1 MKVTMKKILLYQHGS
16 SYNHGCEALV
26 RVTSQT
32 IKQCM
37 PDSKVYLSSFAPKD
51 DLMFDVATVDEV
63 VNNRHWCRRWSV
75 GWFLNRFCKK
85 TLDIKFFRKRFGVFK
100 DNVKLAKDMD
110 CCIAIGGDNYCYNK
124 GKSDWATNAL
134 MRKECTKMMLWGCS
148 VEPDEL
154 PGELAEHL
162 SLFDAITVRESISY
176 EAFVKCGL
184 GDKAHLVAD
193 PAFLLEPDEVLLPE
207 GFEEGKLVGINL
219 SPFILNYAEEREKVV
234 ESIYA
239 LVDHILET
247 TNMNIVLIPHVRISN
262 GDDID
267 TLLPIYEKYR
277 DSGRVLL
284 LDDYSLSCRQLKG
297 YISKCRFFI
306 GARTHSIIAAY
317 STCVPALALGYSVK
331 AKGIARDI
339 FGTEENLI
347 LPVQTFNDPEAT
359 VRGFDYLV
367 EHEDEIRQKLE
378 DVMPG
383 YKENAR
389 KSGEIFKELMER

>member
-1 MKVTMKKILLYQHGS
+1 MKKVMLYQHAG
-16 SYNHGCEALV
+16 SYNHGCEALATTV
-26 RVTSQT
+26 SSEIMRVT
-32 IKQCM
+32 
-37 PDSKVYLSSFAPKD
+37 PDGEVYLCSHDAKEDREFAFPHVKD
-51 DLMFDVATVDEV
+51 I
-63 VNNRHWCRRWSV
+63 VNNKRWLRRWTLP
-75 GWFLNRFCKK
+75 WFFYQVDKRTTNCKWLQEK
-85 TLDIKFFRKRFGVFK
+85 IEIDRPCIR
-100 DNVKLAKDMD
+100 LAKDMD
-110 CCIAIGGDNYCYNK
+110 VCVAIGGDNYCYNK
-124 GKSDWATNAL
+124 GKLYWPTERVIKR
-134 MRKECTKMMLWGCS
+134 MGKKMMLWGCS

-162 SLFDAITVRESISY
+162 SLFDAITFRESISY

-219 SPFILNYAEEREKVV
+219 SPMILNYTEEREKVV
-234 ESIYA
+234 ASIYA
-239 LVDHILET
+239 LVDHILGT
-247 TNMNIVLIPHVRISN
+247 TDMNVLLVPHVRLPVT
-262 GDDID
+262 DDMD
-267 TLLPIYEKYR
+267 TLRPIYERYR
-277 DSGRVLL
+277 ESGRVLL

-339 FGTEENLI
+339 FGTEENFV
-347 LPVQTFNDPEAT
+347 LPVQTFNDPAST
-359 VRGFDYLV
+359 VCGFNYLV

-378 DVMPG
+378 DVMPE

-389 KSGEIFKELMER
+389 KSAEVFEKLI

>member
-1 MKVTMKKILLYQHGS
+1 MKKVMLYQHAG
-16 SYNHGCEALV
+16 SYNHGCEALATTV
-26 RVTSQT
+26 SSEIMRV
-32 IKQCM
+32 M
-37 PDSKVYLSSFAPKD
+37 PDGEVYLCSHDAKEDREFSFPYVRD
-51 DLMFDVATVDEV
+51 I
-63 VNNRHWCRRWSV
+63 VNNRRWLRRWTLP
-75 GWFLNRFCKK
+75 WFFYQVDKRTVNCKWLQEK
-85 TLDIKFFRKRFGVFK
+85 IEIDRPCIR
-100 DNVKLAKDMD
+100 LAKDMD
-110 CCIAIGGDNYCYNK
+110 VCVAIGGDNYCYNK
-124 GKSDWATNAL
+124 GKLYWPTERVIKR
-134 MRKECTKMMLWGCS
+134 MGKKMMLWGCS

-219 SPFILNYAEEREKVV
+219 SPMILNYTEEREKVV

-239 LVDHILET
+239 LVDHILGT
-247 TNMNIVLIPHVRISN
+247 TDMNVLLVPHVRLAVT
-262 GDDID
+262 DDMD
-267 TLLPIYEKYR
+267 TLRPIYEKYR
-277 DSGRVLL
+277 ESGRVLL

-331 AKGIARDI
+331 AKGIAKDI
-339 FGTEENLI
+339 FGTEENLV
-347 LPVQTFNDPEAT
+347 LPVQTFNDPAST
-359 VRGFDYLV
+359 VRGFNYLM

-378 DVMPG
+378 DVMPE

-389 KSGEIFKELMER
+389 KSAEVFEKLI

>member
-1 MKVTMKKILLYQHGS
+1 MKKVLLYQHIG

-26 RVTSQT
+26 RTVSDNVE
-32 IKQCM
+32 KVL
-37 PDSKVYLSSFAPKD
+37 PDSRVYLSSFNPQEDINADIPAVYK
-51 DLMFDVATVDEV
+51 V
-63 VNNRHWCRRWSV
+63 VKNKHWCRRLSV

-85 TLDIKFFRKRFGVFK
+85 AFCFRFIRDRFGVFK
-100 DNVKLAKDMD
+100 KNVKLAKDMD

-124 GKSDWATNAL
+124 GKSDWATNVS
-134 MRKECTKMMLWGCS
+134 MRKKCSKMILWGCS

-176 EAFVKCGL
+176 EAFVKCGF

-193 PAFLLEPDEVLLPE
+193 PAFLLEPEEVVLPE
-207 GFEEGKLVGINL
+207 GFKEGELVGINL
-219 SPFILNYAEEREKVV
+219 SPFILNYTKNREQVV

-239 LVDHILET
+239 LIDHILTKTE
-247 TNMNIVLIPHVRISN
+247 MNVMLVPHVRIDS
-262 GDDID
+262 GDDMD
-267 TLLPIYEKYR
+267 TLRPIFKRYR
-277 DSGRVLL
+277 DTGRVLL
-284 LDDYSLSCRQLKG
+284 LDDYALSCRQLKG

-339 FGTEENLI
+339 FGSEENLV

-359 VRGFDYLV
+359 VRGFNYLV
-367 EHEDEIRQKLE
+367 EHEAEIKERL
-378 DVMPG
+378 VSSMPS
-383 YKENAR
+383 YKEKAR

>member
-1 MKVTMKKILLYQHGS
+1 MKKVLLYQHIG

-26 RVTSQT
+26 RTVSESV
-32 IKQCM
+32 IDAFS
-37 PDSKVYLSSFAPKD
+37 DSEVYLSSFNPSEDINAEIPSVHNVIK
-51 DLMFDVATVDEV
+51 
-63 VNNRHWCRRWSV
+63 NKHWCRRLSV

-85 TLDIKFFRKRFGVFK
+85 ALGVRFIRNRFGVFK
-100 DNVKLAKDMD
+100 KNVKLANDMD

-124 GKSDWATNAL
+124 GKSDWATNVL
-134 MRKECTKMMLWGCS
+134 MRKKCPKMMLWGCS

-219 SPFILNYAEEREKVV
+219 SPMILNYTEEREKVV

-239 LVDHILET
+239 LIDHILGT
-247 TNMNIVLIPHVRISN
+247 TDMNVVLVPHVRLAVT
-262 GDDID
+262 DDMD
-267 TLLPIYEKYR
+267 TLRPIYERYR
-277 DSGRVLL
+277 ESGRVLL

-339 FGTEENLI
+339 FGTEENLV
-347 LPVQTFNDPEAT
+347 LPVQTFNDPAET
-359 VRGFDYLV
+359 VRGFDYLM
-367 EHEDEIRQKLE
+367 EHEDEIRHKLE
-378 DVMPG
+378 NVMPG

-389 KSGEIFKELMER
+389 KSGEIFKKLMER

>member
-1 MKVTMKKILLYQHGS
+1 MKKTLLYQHIG

-26 RVTSQT
+26 RTVSESVKTVF
-32 IKQCM
+32 
-37 PDSKVYLSSFAPKD
+37 PDSTIYLSSFNPSEDINADIP
-51 DLMFDVATVDEV
+51 TVNKV
-63 VNNRHWCRRWSV
+63 VKNKHWCRRLSI

-85 TLDIKFFRKRFGVFK
+85 ALNFKILRNHFGVFTK
-100 DNVKLAKDMD
+100 NVKLAKDMD

-124 GKSDWATNAL
+124 GKSDWATNLL
-134 MRKECTKMMLWGCS
+134 MRKKCPKMILWGCS

-193 PAFLLEPDEVLLPE
+193 PAFLLEPDEVMLPE

-219 SPFILNYAEEREKVV
+219 SPFILNYTEEREKVV

-239 LVDHILET
+239 LVDYILET
-247 TNMNIVLIPHVRISN
+247 TNMNIVLIPHVRIAS
-262 GDDID
+262 GDDMD
-267 TLLPIYEKYR
+267 TLRPIYEKYR
-277 DSGRVLL
+277 DSGRVML

-339 FGTEENLI
+339 FGSEDNLV
-347 LPVQTFNDPEAT
+347 LPVQTFNDPAAT

-367 EHEDEIRQKLE
+367 VHEEGIRQKLQ
-378 DVMPG
+378 DVMPD
-383 YKENAR
+383 YKEKAKR
-389 KSGEIFKELMER
+389 SGEIFKEIMEI

>member
-1 MKVTMKKILLYQHGS
+1 MSMKKIMLYQHAG
-16 SYNHGCEALV
+16 SYNHGCEALATTV
-26 RVTSQT
+26 SSEIMRVT
-32 IKQCM
+32 
-37 PDSKVYLSSFAPKD
+37 PDGEVYLCSHDAKEDREFALPNIYKIVENKRW
-51 DLMFDVATVDEV
+51 L
-63 VNNRHWCRRWSV
+63 RRW
-75 GWFLNRFCKK
+75 
-85 TLDIKFFRKRFGVFK
+85 TLPWLFYQVDKRTINNK
-100 DNVKLAKDMD
+100 WLQEKIEIDRPCIKLAKEMD
-110 CCIAIGGDNYCYNK
+110 VCVAIGGDNYCYNK
-124 GKSDWATNAL
+124 GKLYWPGERVIKK
-134 MRKECTKMMLWGCS
+134 MGKRMMLWGCS

-219 SPFILNYAEEREKVV
+219 SPMILNYTEEREKVV
-234 ESIYA
+234 ESIYT
-239 LVDHILET
+239 LIDHILGT
-247 TNMNIVLIPHVRISN
+247 TDMNVLLVPHVRLAVT
-262 GDDID
+262 DDMD
-267 TLLPIYEKYR
+267 TLRPIYERYR
-277 DSGRVLL
+277 ETGRVLL

-339 FGTEENLI
+339 FGTEENLV
-347 LPVQTFNDPEAT
+347 LPVQTFNDPAAT
-359 VRGFDYLV
+359 VRGFDYLM
-367 EHEDEIRQKLE
+367 EHEDEIKQKLE

-389 KSGEIFKELMER
+389 KSAEVFEKLI

>member
-1 MKVTMKKILLYQHGS
+1 MRKVMLYQHAG
-16 SYNHGCEALV
+16 SYNHGCEALATTV
-26 RVTSQT
+26 SSEIARV
-32 IKQCM
+32 M
-37 PDSKVYLSSFAPKD
+37 PDDEVYLCSHDAKQDREFVLP
-51 DLMFDVATVDEV
+51 DVDYITEGK
-63 VNNRHWCRRWSV
+63 RWLRRWTLP
-75 GWFLNRFCKK
+75 WFFYQVDKRTINCKWLQEK
-85 TLDIKFFRKRFGVFK
+85 IEIDRNCI
-100 DNVKLAKDMD
+100 KLAKGMD
-110 CCIAIGGDNYCYNK
+110 VCIAIGGDNYCYNK
-124 GKSDWATNAL
+124 GKIYWPGERVIKK
-134 MRKECTKMMLWGCS
+134 MGKKMMLWGCS

-193 PAFLLEPDEVLLPE
+193 PAFLLEPEAVELPE

-219 SPFILNYAEEREKVV
+219 SPMILNYTEEREKVV

-239 LVDHILET
+239 LINHILGT
-247 TNMNIVLIPHVRISN
+247 TDMNVVLVPHVRLPVT
-262 GDDID
+262 DDMD
-267 TLLPIYEKYR
+267 TLRPIYERYR
-277 DSGRVLL
+277 ESGRVLL

-339 FGTEENLI
+339 FGTEENLV
-347 LPVQTFNDPEAT
+347 LPVQTFNDPAST

-378 DVMPG
+378 DVMPE

-389 KSGEIFKELMER
+389 KSAEVFEKL

>member
-1 MKVTMKKILLYQHGS
+1 MKKVMLYQHAG
-16 SYNHGCEALV
+16 SYNHGCEALATTV
-26 RVTSQT
+26 SSEIMRV
-32 IKQCM
+32 M
-37 PDSKVYLSSFAPKD
+37 PDGEVYLCSHDAKEDREFSFPHVRD
-51 DLMFDVATVDEV
+51 I
-63 VNNRHWCRRWSV
+63 VNNRRWLRRWTLPWLFYQLDKRTV
-75 GWFLNRFCKK
+75 NCKWLQEK
-85 TLDIKFFRKRFGVFK
+85 IEIDRPCI
-100 DNVKLAKDMD
+100 NLAKGMD
-110 CCIAIGGDNYCYNK
+110 VCVAIGGDNYCYNK
-124 GKSDWATNAL
+124 GKLYWPTERVIKK
-134 MRKECTKMMLWGCS
+134 MGKKMMLWGCS

-154 PGELAEHL
+154 PGELADHL

-176 EAFVKCGL
+176 EAFAKCGL

-193 PAFLLEPDEVLLPE
+193 PAFLLEPEEVILPE
-207 GFEEGKLVGINL
+207 GFDECELVGINL
-219 SPFILNYAEEREKVV
+219 SPMILNYTEEREKVV
-234 ESIYA
+234 SSIYA
-239 LVDHILET
+239 LIDHILGT
-247 TNMNIVLIPHVRISN
+247 TDMNVVLVPHVRLPVT
-262 GDDID
+262 DDMD
-267 TLLPIYEKYR
+267 TLRPIYEKYR

-339 FGTEENLI
+339 FGTEENLV

-359 VRGFDYLV
+359 VRGFDYLM

-378 DVMPG
+378 DVMPE

-389 KSGEIFKELMER
+389 KSAEVFEKLI

>member
-1 MKVTMKKILLYQHGS
+1 MKKILLYQHGS

-32 IKQCM
+32 VKQHI
-37 PDSKVYLSSFAPKD
+37 PESKVYLSSFAPMD
-51 DLMFDVATVDEV
+51 DQMFDISTVDEIV
-63 VNNRHWCRRWSV
+63 KNRHWCRRLSI

-85 TLDIKFFRKRFGVFK
+85 ALSIKFFSDRFGVFK
-100 DNVKLAKDMD
+100 DNVKLSSDMD

-124 GKSDWATNAL
+124 GKSDWATNL
-134 MRKECTKMMLWGCS
+134 MMREECPKMMLYGCS
-148 VEPDEL
+148 IEPDEL

-162 SLFDAITVRESISY
+162 SLFDTITVRESISY

-193 PAFLLEPDEVLLPE
+193 PAFLLEPEEVLLPN

-219 SPFILNYAEEREKVV
+219 SPMILNYTAEREKVV

-239 LVDHILET
+239 LIDHILGT
-247 TNMNIVLIPHVRISN
+247 TDMNVLLVPHVRLAVT
-262 GDDID
+262 DDMD
-267 TLLPIYEKYR
+267 TLRPIYERYR
-277 DSGRVLL
+277 ETGRVLL

-339 FGTEENLI
+339 FGTEENLV
-347 LPVQTFNDPEAT
+347 LPVQTFNDPAAT
-359 VRGFDYLV
+359 VRGFDYLM